1 MWTLRFTGTQFER
14 EVDLAQTPHLR
25 GEVTETQ
32 RRYLSP
38 DGKPELPIA
47 VPLSPAMSL
56 WLDMDRIRISS
67 SPLSLSYHVIL
78 FVHKPARTHP
88 KRIPSPCGSLI
99 LDWRVMCALIPRN

>member
-14 EVDLAQTPHLR
+14 EVDLAQIPRLR
-25 GEVTETQ
+25 GEVIETQ

-67 SPLSLSYHVIL
+67 SPLSLSYHIIL

-88 KRIPSPCGSLI
+88 KREYHPLAALSSLTGE
-99 LDWRVMCALIPRN
+99 